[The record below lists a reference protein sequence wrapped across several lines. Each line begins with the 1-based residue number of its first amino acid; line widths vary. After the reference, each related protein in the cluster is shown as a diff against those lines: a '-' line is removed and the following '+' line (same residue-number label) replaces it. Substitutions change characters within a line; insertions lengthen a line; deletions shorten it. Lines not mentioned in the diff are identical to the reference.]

1 MSTPTPP
8 SQTAYQQDGVTYLNK
23 IIQLF
28 GGYKRRG
35 LAFLQLAPGQHVLD
49 VGCGTGEDAIA
60 LAGLTGPTGRVCG
73 VDPNPDMLAAAT
85 ARATAAQAAVTFVR
99 GEAHALPFPDASFDR
114 TRADRVFQHLAD
126 PVAALADMIRVTRPG
141 GWISLLDVDWGSV
154 LIDSGDPA
162 LTRRILD
169 FHHRHHVNASAGIQ
183 LHGLLQR
190 AGLAD
195 VETYGETVCVTEWP
209 IAAMIWGLDAL
220 TTQAVAEGII
230 TAEERTRWNHDLAA
244 RTRNG
249 TFFAAI
255 TGFITRGRK
264 P

>member
-1 MSTPTPP
+1 MTAPTPP
-8 SQTAYQQDGVTYLNK
+8 SQTAYQQDGVAYLNK

-35 LAFLQLAPGQHVLD
+35 MAFLQVAPGQHILD
-49 VGCGTGEDAIA
+49 VGCGTGEDALA
-60 LAGLTGPTGRVCG
+60 LASLTGPTGRVCG

-85 ARATAAQAAVTFVR
+85 ARATATNTPVTFLR
-99 GEAHALPFPDASFDR
+99 GEAHALPFPEASFDR

-126 PVAALADMIRVTRPG
+126 PVAALTDMIRVTRPG

-154 LIDSGDPA
+154 LIDAGDPA

-169 FHHRHHVNASAGIQ
+169 LHHRHHVNPSAGIQ

-209 IAAMIWGLDAL
+209 LAAMIFGLDAI
-220 TTQAVAEGII
+220 TAQAVAQGII
-230 TAEERTRWNHDLAA
+230 TADERTRWNHDLAE
-244 RTRNG
+244 RTRTG

-255 TGFITRGRK
+255 TGFISRGRK